1 MTQIAKL
8 ITFIEEIFARSPSDR
23 FEIKEFETGTPIL
36 LDKVNRVRIV
46 IHVNRIIVSR
56 YHEDDGSLQ
65 HEVEVLWES
74 LTVEQRK
81 RIIELVDVPDDLDQE
96 TEDTLT
102 EILKGV

>member
-1 MTQIAKL
+1 MTQISKL
-8 ITFIEEIFARSPSDR
+8 IAFIEQIFAHAPSDR
-23 FEIKEFETGTPIL
+23 FVIKEFETGTPIL
-36 LDKVNRVRIV
+36 LDNVNRVRVV

-56 YHEDDGSLQ
+56 YSDKDGSLQ
-65 HEVEVLWES
+65 HEIEVPWDS
-74 LTVEQRK
+74 LTIEQRK